1 MFHRRHK
8 TVYFV
13 LEGLNAL
20 AASIFFNYLFF
31 YMRAHF
37 GFGNK
42 ENLLLTTMHG
52 LLYMTFAAFGGRVG
66 QKRGYFFALRLGFGT
81 MGLGLA
87 LGGLAVAGWGA
98 ASPRTLYGLIAALAL
113 WTFGMCFTWPALEAM
128 TSERETRSGLQQMIG
143 VYNLVW
149 ATAAALAYF
158 GGGALVTKLGWGAMF
173 WLPFGI
179 HATQLVL
186 LAWLGG
192 KLHQEQAVPL
202 PEPVLGDSEPA
213 PVTHSPAETS
223 VFLRLAWLANPLAY
237 IAMNAL
243 LPVIPQM
250 ADHLGMS
257 TMTAGFICSVWLFS
271 RMVAFLGL
279 WLWNGWH
286 YRFGWLV
293 TAYVSLIVSFALI
306 LLVPSVAAIVA
317 GQVLFGLAVGLL
329 YYSSLFYSMDLG
341 DTKGEH
347 GGLHEA
353 AIGAGI
359 FGGPAIGVAALQLSP
374 SHPQAGVWAVSAVL
388 TVGLGVMVWIKACS
402 ARNGAGIP
410 EPRNDPSSP
419 PDNHTP
425 PGAAPP
431 PGCAC
436 G

>member
-20 AASIFFNYLFF
+20 AASLFFNYLFF

-42 ENLLLTTMHG
+42 QNLLLTTMHG
-52 LLYMTFAAFGGRVG
+52 LLYMSFAAFGGRVG
-66 QKRGYFFALRLGFGT
+66 QQRGYFFALRLGFGA
-81 MGLGLA
+81 MALALA
-87 LGGLAVAGWGA
+87 LGGWAVAGWGST
-98 ASPRTLYGLIAALAL
+98 SPKTMHGLIAALAL
-113 WTFGMCFTWPALEAM
+113 WTLGMCFTWPALEAM
-128 TSERETRSGLQQMIG
+128 TSERESRAGLQQMIG

-149 ATAAALAYF
+149 ASGAALAYF
-158 GGGALVTKLGWGAMF
+158 GGGALVTKLGWGALF
-173 WLPFGI
+173 WVPLAI
-179 HATQLVL
+179 HLTQLL
-186 LAWLGG
+186 CLAG
-192 KLHQEQAVPL
+192 LHRQLRREEASPR
-202 PEPVLGDSEPA
+202 PEPALAQPESPA
-213 PVTHSPAETS
+213 PSHSRAETS

-250 ADHLGMS
+250 ADQMGLS
-257 TMTAGFICSVWLFS
+257 TMTAGFVCSVWLFS
-271 RMVAFLGL
+271 RMGAFLGL

-293 TAYVSLIVSFALI
+293 AAYVGLIVSFAMI
-306 LLVPSVAAIVA
+306 LLVPSVAAIVV

-359 FGGPAIGVAALQLSP
+359 FGGPAIGVAALLLSP
-374 SHPQAGVWAVSAVL
+374 GHPHAGVWAVSAVL
-388 TVGLGVMVWIKACS
+388 TAGLGVMVWIKTCS
-402 ARNGAGIP
+402 ARNAAGIP
-410 EPRNDPSSP
+410 GPRNGPSSR
-419 PDNHTP
+419 PDNRTK
-425 PGAAPP
+425 PGGAPP